1 VRRSILP
8 AARYARALRH
18 RHVPPA
24 FIAQGFTSMRIA
36 RFGLGCELEPH
47 ALQKNG

>member
-1 VRRSILP
+1 MRRGTQP

-18 RHVPPA
+18 RHLRPA